1 MGEGDEIDGGGTET
15 DGWIWAR
22 RVTLFGSSEALDD
35 RKIALTSNLFQHFS
49 NQAEHLGGHLLVQRD
64 KGLFCAT
71 SFWETSAAM
80 DRTSESARSAAARM
94 CQTIWGRSGFWEI
107 EIFQVIGLKPAAR
120 AVAIPDL

>member
-1 MGEGDEIDGGGTET
+1 MGMDEDLLGGDADTEE
-15 DGWIWAR
+15 WMWAR
-22 RVTLFGSSEALDD
+22 RVTLFGPPEALDD
-35 RKIALTSNLFQHFS
+35 RKITLTSNLFRHFS
-49 NQAEHLGGHLLVQRD
+49 NQEGHLGGHLLVQRD

-80 DRTSESARSAAARM
+80 DRTLESARSAAARM
-94 CQTIWGRSGFWEI
+94 CQTIWGPTGFWEI